1 VSTSLRILTFLS
13 IFVTGLAFA
22 QTASTGALT
31 GSYVFSERG
40 NATTT
45 LASLTF
51 AADGSATGTAVVQQG
66 FQVATYA
73 VQGTYI
79 TNADNSKSLTLSGP
93 SLGTVDADG
102 NPLLYREV
110 MMMIPVSGTSF
121 ATLRTDMGQEMGQLT
136 AAAQGLAA
144 GSYQISGRLVD
155 PSDTSVELVNLGSG
169 GTISGQKVTNSFG
182 QILQKT
188 LSGSVTVTPTG
199 LQQITVTASF
209 TDANGNPQAVT
220 ETYLA
225 LATQNDIK
233 MIQTG
238 GGAPGLLSLSK

>member
-1 VSTSLRILTFLS
+1 M
-13 IFVTGLAFA
+13 
-22 QTASTGALT
+22 
-31 GSYVFSERG
+31 
-40 NATTT
+40 
-45 LASLTF
+45 
-51 AADGSATGTAVVQQG
+51 
-66 FQVATYA
+66 
-73 VQGTYI
+73 
-79 TNADNSKSLTLSGP
+79 
-93 SLGTVDADG
+93 DANG
-102 NPLLYREV
+102 GPLLFHEV
-110 MMMIPVSGTSF
+110 LMMIPVSSNSF

-144 GSYQISGRLVD
+144 GSYQISGRAVD
-155 PSDTSVELVNLGSG
+155 PADTSVELVNLGSG

-199 LQQITVTASF
+199 FQQITVTASF
-209 TDANGNPQAVT
+209 TDANGNTQTVT